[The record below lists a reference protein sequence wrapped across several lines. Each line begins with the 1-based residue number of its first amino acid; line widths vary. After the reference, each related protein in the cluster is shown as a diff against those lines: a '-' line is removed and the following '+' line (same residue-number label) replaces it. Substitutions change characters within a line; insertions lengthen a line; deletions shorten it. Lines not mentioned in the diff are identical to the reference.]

1 MSEQIDK
8 VTKTDDVVPSIMSA
22 GQTKPGK
29 PFYLGEEESG
39 PESDAHTDTDGKHH
53 YGTVAVAIVGCDKKG
68 DVKMRTDFKIPKMTV
83 NQ

>member
-39 PESDAHTDTDGKHH
+39 PESDAHTDTEASTTMARLPLQLWGA
-53 YGTVAVAIVGCDKKG
+53 TRRATS
-68 DVKMRTDFKIPKMTV
+68 R
-83 NQ
+83 